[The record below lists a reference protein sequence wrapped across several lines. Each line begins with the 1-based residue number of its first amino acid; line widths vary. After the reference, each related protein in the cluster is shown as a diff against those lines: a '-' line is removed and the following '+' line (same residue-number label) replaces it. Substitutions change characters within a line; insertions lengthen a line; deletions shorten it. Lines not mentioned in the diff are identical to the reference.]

1 MTKNST
7 SNFIISELDD
17 RFQQQRS
24 GYDKVKLYEYLSE
37 LDKSDMLDK

>member
-1 MTKNST
+1 MKNTKTTKNST

-24 GYDKVKLYEYLSE
+24 GYDKVIFLRTKERE
-37 LDKSDMLDK
+37 RER